1 KKSLLILLT
10 LLCTHFVGLSQDN
23 HLSLIYDF
31 EGADFDYAVK
41 SMVGQNDSI
50 YIIGNTPNGQGVF
63 FKIDE
68 SGEGYEAIWEFD
80 DVNYAPRSLMAN
92 DSVIY
97 GTTRFSENGGGT
109 LFKYSLKDYAFEF
122 VADFAPTDVQ
132 EVEIEYITDSVLW
145 FSSQWSFVDEGS
157 IFTLEKDGSQLTK
170 IYNDTNSEK
179 GKNPVDFVFH
189 NDSIYIACY
198 NGGGIPYPDGTGG
211 TVLSGSIIAINVD
224 GSGYNRIVQGQD
236 GVGTEPRSLIIR
248 EDTLYGLFAT
258 SGSNSALGGQ
268 FFKCNLD
275 GSAYDSLGGLKER
288 AYTSMLNTDS
298 LIYGISA
305 SQIFGIDP
313 LDGEI
318 RIFDDLNSNP
328 DFGYDVVANPAYLN
342 GYTYFATQQGGPD
355 GGGTILK
362 WHNQE
367 PAVDTSKKKMANTAN
382 DIDLSQLFT
391 DPEGDPLAFIFD
403 YNPDEISV
411 ERVANMLTVTPLI
424 TGEVGIEITANDG
437 WTGRNSVELTFNN
450 TVSSIDTKRSAD
462 NIILYPNPSR
472 DVLNLGVNNVEMLEL
487 ISLDGVLIKSFKNP
501 GNQVDI
507 SMLKEGIYL
516 CRYLLNG
523 KYHTQKIVKSEK

>member
-1 KKSLLILLT
+1 MKRSLLT
-10 LLCTHFVGLSQDN
+10 LFTLLIAHLIAVSQDN

-31 EGADFDYAVK
+31 EGADFDYAVRG
-41 SMVGQNDSI
+41 MVGQNDSI
-50 YIIGNTPNGQGVF
+50 YVIGNTPNGQGVF

-68 SGEGYEAIWEFD
+68 NGEGYEAIWEFD

-122 VADFAPTDVQ
+122 VVDFAPTDVQ

-198 NGGGIPYPDGTGG
+198 NGGGIPYSDGAGG
-211 TVLSGSIIAINVD
+211 TVLSGSIIAINAD
-224 GSGYNRIVQGQD
+224 GSGYNCIVQGQD
-236 GVGTEPRSLIIR
+236 GVGTEPWSLTIR
-248 EDTLYGLFAT
+248 QDTLYGLFAT
-258 SGSNSALGGQ
+258 SGSNTALGGQ
-268 FFKCNLD
+268 FFKCSLD
-275 GSAYDSLGGLKER
+275 GSGYNSLGALKDR

-318 RIFDDLNSNP
+318 RIFDDLKSNP

-342 GYTYFATQQGGPD
+342 GYTFIATQQGGPD
-355 GGGTILK
+355 AGGTILK
-362 WHNQE
+362 WINQK
-367 PAVDTSKKKMANTAN
+367 PAVDTSKKKMANTSN
-382 DIDLSQLFT
+382 QIDLSQLFT
-391 DPEGDPLAFIFD
+391 DPEGDRLAYYFD

-411 ERVANMLTVTPLI
+411 ERTANVLTVTPLI

-437 WTGRNSVELTFNN
+437 WAGRNSVVLTFHN
-450 TVSSIDTKRSAD
+450 TVSAIDTKPVAG
-462 NIILYPNPSR
+462 NIMLYPNPASN
-472 DVLNLGVNNVEMLEL
+472 VLHIGVSHVELVELLSLE
-487 ISLDGVLIKSFKNP
+487 GVVVKSYKNP
-501 GNQVDI
+501 GNQIDI
-507 SMLKEGIYL
+507 SVLDTGVYL
-516 CRYLLNG
+516 CRYLLDG
-523 KYHTQKIVKSEK
+523 KYHTQKIVKK